1 MDLNKRITI
10 SDKVLSTDID
20 DEMVL
25 LDMKSEKYFG
35 FDEVGASIWQAI
47 QRNESLTEVYEILIA
62 EYRVKPEILKK
73 DLLDFI
79 NQLEERGVINLKPL
93 S

>member
-1 MDLNKRITI
+1 MDLNQRITI
-10 SDKVLSTDID
+10 SDEVLSTGVD

-35 FDEVGASIWQAI
+35 FDEVGAAIWQAMKKKD
-47 QRNESLTEVYEILIA
+47 SLTEVYEVLLA
-62 EYRVKPEILKK
+62 EYRVKPEILKR
-73 DLLDFI
+73 DLLDFVKE
-79 NQLEERGVINLKPL
+79 LEERGVISLKPV

>member
-35 FDEVGASIWQAI
+35 FDEIGASIWQAI
-47 QRNESLTEVYEILIA
+47 QRNDSLTEVYEILLT
-62 EYRVKPEILKK
+62 EYRVKPEILKN
-73 DLLDFI
+73 DLLDFVKE
-79 NQLEERGVINLKPL
+79 LEERGVISLK
-93 S
+93 SIS